1 MKEEWKQ
8 DRLVQRAIPDQT
20 TSACMHQIPPMICK
34 GPADQLHP
42 FGLLPRT
49 VRRSAS
55 CRLQVFDDKLEAV
68 RYVARVPSPIVT
80 SYMPIMAWTRYLTTA
95 QHLSLVK
102 PKLPVCSPS
111 TTRLAPL
118 MSMTSG
124 LWSRRPLAF
133 TRCHGSCRLL
143 ALCYLS
149 LHEWTVLAPLVGAH
163 SSCSFT
169 AT

>member
-124 LWSRRPLAF
+124 LWSRRPLTYFHAMLPY
-133 TRCHGSCRLL
+133 HVL
-143 ALCYLS
+143 ALYYCLS
-149 LHEWTVLAPLVGAH
+149 LHWRSVLAP
-163 SSCSFT
+163 
-169 AT
+169 